1 MNTLEDLHTLKRLLY
16 EFEFPVSPI
25 LEYAI
30 KNKEEELMELISKA
44 PNETCIEEQ
53 NENITLNSDI
63 KIVKKMPFALR
74 IYRNDGSCIEETKAA
89 ATMVKVIKE
98 IGAERV
104 YDMRIPMDGMYL
116 VTKGGNPQYPSA
128 QHDVGNGLFLNVHS
142 NTKTKK
148 RQLEKIFR
156 TLNLNWR
163 VEINEP

>member
-63 KIVKKMPFALR
+63 KIVKKCHPLLE
-74 IYRNDGSCIEETKAA
+74 YIE
-89 ATMVKVIKE
+89 TMV
-98 IGAERV
+98 
-104 YDMRIPMDGMYL
+104 L
-116 VTKGGNPQYPSA
+116 VS
-128 QHDVGNGLFLNVHS
+128 
-142 NTKTKK
+142 KK
-148 RQLEKIFR
+148 LKQPPPWSRL
-156 TLNLNWR
+156 
-163 VEINEP
+163 

>member
-1 MNTLEDLHTLKRLLY
+1 
-16 EFEFPVSPI
+16 
-25 LEYAI
+25 
-30 KNKEEELMELISKA
+30 
-44 PNETCIEEQ
+44 
-53 NENITLNSDI
+53 
-63 KIVKKMPFALR
+63 
-74 IYRNDGSCIEETKAA
+74 
-89 ATMVKVIKE
+89 MVKVIKE